1 VTARNSNAQ
10 AAAQSCYHCGLPV
23 PRGASYDVEIDGVSR
38 PMCCPGCRAVAQ
50 AIVDGGLQDYYR
62 HRTAMPDGRSEPLPE
77 ILDELRLYDRPEVQR
92 TFVRAGEGEV
102 REASLILEGITCAA
116 CVWLSERHVGELPGV
131 LDFRVNY
138 TTHRARLKWDDSRV
152 HLSGILEAIA
162 AIGYRAHPFDPARQE
177 ALQKRERAQMLKR
190 LAVAGLGMMQVMMV
204 AVGLYVGHDQGM
216 EADIRGLLRW
226 VSLAFATP
234 VVFYAAQPFFVS
246 AWRDL
251 RRRRLGM
258 DVPVSLAVG
267 AAYAASLTA
276 TLAGAGEVYFDS
288 VTMFVFF
295 LLLGRF
301 LEMLARHRAGQAAE
315 ERVRLQPT
323 GARRLDAQGGEEWVP
338 AGELVPGDRVR
349 VRPGETL
356 PADGRIESGASS
368 VDESLLT
375 GEFQPHRRGAG
386 DAVIGGSINVE
397 SPLVV
402 RVERVGE
409 ETVLASIVRLLD
421 RALADKPEMARMAD
435 RVAGWFVGA
444 LLLVAAGV
452 FAAWWWIDA
461 SRAFWITLAVLVVT
475 CPCAL
480 SLAMPTALAA
490 ATGSLTRLG
499 LLVTRGHAIET
510 LARCTHIAFD
520 KTGTLTCGEPELLAV
535 ETLGASDAESCLRLA
550 AALEQASEHAVAHAL
565 RQACPH
571 APFANE
577 LRAEPGLGVEGVIDG
592 RRLRI
597 GRPEWV
603 RGLGVMPP
611 APAAV
616 EPGDI
621 EVLLADEAGMLARLR
636 LRDRL
641 RPEAAQVVAQLRALG
656 VTPLL
661 LSGDAPEATRHT
673 AGLLGIDDARGGLAP
688 EDKLAAIR
696 ALQGQGAVVAAL
708 GDGVNDAPVLAGAQV
723 SVAMAG
729 GAQLAQA
736 GADMVLLSDRLE
748 RLPAAFVVAR
758 RTLRIVRQNLS
769 WAVLYNVVAV
779 PLAAAG
785 LVAPWMA
792 AIGMSASSLIVV
804 VNALRLRDLPG
815 ESGREREVTE

>member
-1 VTARNSNAQ
+1 M
-10 AAAQSCYHCGLPV
+10 
-23 PRGASYDVEIDGVSR
+23 PRGATYDVEIDGLAR

-50 AIVDGGLQDYYR
+50 AIVDGGLEDYYR
-62 HRTAMPDGRSEPLPE
+62 HRTAMPDGRSEPLPG

-92 TFVRAGEGEV
+92 TFVHAGEGDV
-102 REASLILEGITCAA
+102 REASLILEGMTCAA
-116 CVWLSERHVGELPGV
+116 CVWLSERHVGELSGV

-152 HLSGILEAIA
+152 HLSRVLEAIA

-204 AVGLYVGHDQGM
+204 AVGLYVGHEQGM
-216 EADIRGLLRW
+216 QTDIRGLLRW

-267 AAYAASLTA
+267 AAYATSLAA
-276 TLAGAGEVYFDS
+276 TLAGAGEVYFGS

-323 GARRLDAQGGEEWVP
+323 GARRLDAQEREEWVP
-338 AGELVPGDRVR
+338 AGELMPGDRVC

-368 VDESLLT
+368 VDESLLS
-375 GEFQPHRRGAG
+375 GEFQPHRRGVG
-386 DAVIGGSINVE
+386 DAVVGGSINVE
-397 SPLVV
+397 SPLLV

-444 LLLVAAGV
+444 LLIVAAGV
-452 FAAWWWIDA
+452 FAAWWWIDP
-461 SRAFWITLAVLVVT
+461 SRAFWVTLAVLVVT

-520 KTGTLTCGEPELLAV
+520 KTGTLTCGEPELVAV
-535 ETLGASDAESCLRLA
+535 ETLGGQDADSCLRLA
-550 AALEQASEHAVAHAL
+550 AALEQVSEHAVAHAL
-565 RQACPH
+565 RRACPR
-571 APFANE
+571 ARRAE
-577 LRAEPGLGVEGVIDG
+577 QLRAEPGLGVEGVVDG

-603 RGLGVMPP
+603 RGLGVAPP
-611 APAAV
+611 VPMTV
-616 EPGDI
+616 EAGDV
-621 EVLLADEAGMLARLR
+621 EVLLADESGMLARLR

-641 RPEAAQVVAQLRALG
+641 RPEAAELVAQLRALG
-656 VTPLL
+656 VTPIL
-661 LSGDAPEATRHT
+661 LSGDAPEATRH
-673 AGLLGIDDARGGLAP
+673 AAELLGIEDARGGLVP

-736 GADMVLLSDRLE
+736 AADMVLLSDRLE
-748 RLPAAFVVAR
+748 SLSAAFVVAR

-792 AIGMSASSLIVV
+792 AIGMSASSLVVV

-815 ESGREREVTE
+815 ETGREREVRG